1 MTRDPKTLYNPPQG
15 GIECTY
21 STDEGILRLELPRVL
36 MSTCTIEKSPIGMSI
51 SHPVL
56 GTIRDFKEVQPGY
69 NLRAMLIDL
78 FPDAD

>member
-1 MTRDPKTLYNPPQG
+1 MSRDSKTLYNPPQG

-21 STDEGILRLELPRVL
+21 STDDGILRLELPRVL
-36 MSTCTIEKSPIGMSI
+36 MSTCTIQRSPVGMSI

-56 GTIRDFKEVQPGY
+56 GTIRDYRDLQPAD
-69 NLRAMLIDL
+69 LRSLLIDL